1 MSNQRE
7 SAEGPRRIFTAAA
20 KGDGELNTQEMRAL
34 LISDMHFV
42 EGSVEL
48 EELMTTMDADGDGRV
63 DEFVRV

>member
-1 MSNQRE
+1 
-7 SAEGPRRIFTAAA
+7 
-20 KGDGELNTQEMRAL
+20 MRAL